1 MISMAFFLFIDESGH
16 DHHDSPYEVLAGI
29 AIEDKDLW
37 NFIRLAHQLEIA
49 CFGRTY
55 REDGREIKA
64 RTFLKRKTFRLAG
77 QLPLI
82 PLSERTALAQA
93 KLDYVD

>member
-1 MISMAFFLFIDESGH
+1 MAFFLFIDESGH

-37 NFIRLAHQLEIA
+37 SFVQLAHQLEIA

-55 REDGREIKA
+55 REDGGGP
-64 RTFLKRKTFRLAG
+64 FLHQKDLRWRNG
-77 QLPLI
+77 H
-82 PLSERTALAQA
+82 
-93 KLDYVD
+93 